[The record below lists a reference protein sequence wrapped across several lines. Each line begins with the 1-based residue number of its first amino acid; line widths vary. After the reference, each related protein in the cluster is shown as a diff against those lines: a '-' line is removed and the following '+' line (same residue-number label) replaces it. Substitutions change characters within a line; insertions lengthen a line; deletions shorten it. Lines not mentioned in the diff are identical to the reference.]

1 MKNFIKAITIVAIVF
16 VICYMFGAF
25 IMLDLNIYRWSFD
38 IRLITGVLFFV
49 TVSCILVLLALN
61 EYY

>member
-1 MKNFIKAITIVAIVF
+1 MKNIIKAIALGAIVF
-16 VICYMFGAF
+16 AVCYLFGAF

>member
-25 IMLDLNIYRWSFD
+25 VMLDLNVYNWSFD
-38 IRLITGVLFFV
+38 VRFVTGVLF
-49 TVSCILVLLALN
+49 LVLSLVCVVVSLAIN
-61 EYY
+61 EL

>member
-1 MKNFIKAITIVAIVF
+1 MKNIIKAITLGAIVF
-16 VICYMFGAF
+16 AVCYLFGAF